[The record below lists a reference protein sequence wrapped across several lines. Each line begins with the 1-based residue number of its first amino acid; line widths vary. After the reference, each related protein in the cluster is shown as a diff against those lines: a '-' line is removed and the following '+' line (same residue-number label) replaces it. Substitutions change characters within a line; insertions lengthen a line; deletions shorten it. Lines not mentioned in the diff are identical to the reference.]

1 MILSPDKASIFADEF
16 IDYFSNTGRIDEY
29 LVKVKLDRLSKL
41 PSALPGMGPEED
53 LFTKFDMHPSDM
65 KIKVKPVQGKA
76 LNDMYSS
83 RLQITMSHV
92 FEDSIPGK
100 SMKWMV
106 FEENTDKIIGF
117 ISSVLPP

>member
-76 LNDMYSS
+76 CLLYTSPSPRDSCASRMPSS
-83 RLQITMSHV
+83 A
-92 FEDSIPGK
+92 
-100 SMKWMV
+100 
-106 FEENTDKIIGF
+106 
-117 ISSVLPP
+117 